1 MSGFVELILT
11 CANQEEADTIA
22 DTLLSKK
29 LIACAKFLPITSR
42 FRWEGEIENSQEVL
56 VMMEAHTADFMEV
69 EAIVADLHSYTSF
82 VLKAVPIDQISEGAA
97 KWLEES
103 LE

>member
-1 MSGFVELILT
+1 
-11 CANQEEADTIA
+11 
-22 DTLLSKK
+22 
-29 LIACAKFLPITSR
+29 
-42 FRWEGEIENSQEVL
+42 
-56 VMMEAHTADFMEV
+56 MMEAHTADFMEV